1 MSLKLLLCGFG
12 KVAVLA
18 LLPALGCRERSR
30 ERRGMAAIAI
40 FLKENTMTVKD
51 VDVMGGAGH
60 VCTVRLA
67 NSCFST
73 IY

>member
-40 FLKENTMTVKD
+40 FLKENTMTVRTLMLWVEQD
-51 VDVMGGAGH
+51 TFVLLD
-60 VCTVRLA
+60 
-67 NSCFST
+67 
-73 IY
+73 

>member
-30 ERRGMAAIAI
+30 ERRAMAAIAI
-40 FLKENTMTVKD
+40 FFKENTMTVRTLLLWVEQD
-51 VDVMGGAGH
+51 TFVLLD
-60 VCTVRLA
+60 
-67 NSCFST
+67 
-73 IY
+73 

>member
-18 LLPALGCRERSR
+18 LLPALGCHERSR

-40 FLKENTMTVKD
+40 FLKENTMTVRTLMLWVEQD
-51 VDVMGGAGH
+51 TFVLLD
-60 VCTVRLA
+60 
-67 NSCFST
+67 
-73 IY
+73 